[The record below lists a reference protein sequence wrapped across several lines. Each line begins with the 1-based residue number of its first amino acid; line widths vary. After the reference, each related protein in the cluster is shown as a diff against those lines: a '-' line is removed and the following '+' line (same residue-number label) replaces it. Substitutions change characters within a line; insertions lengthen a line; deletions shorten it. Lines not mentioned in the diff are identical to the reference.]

1 MQPIITIATMMFRNG
16 RSCRHT
22 VLLKCTLKEELLH
35 AKEMGPQQESL
46 LGQ

>member
-16 RSCRHT
+16 RSCHT
-22 VLLKCTLKEELLH
+22 VLLKCTLKEEMLH
-35 AKEMGPQQESL
+35 AKEVGPQQESL